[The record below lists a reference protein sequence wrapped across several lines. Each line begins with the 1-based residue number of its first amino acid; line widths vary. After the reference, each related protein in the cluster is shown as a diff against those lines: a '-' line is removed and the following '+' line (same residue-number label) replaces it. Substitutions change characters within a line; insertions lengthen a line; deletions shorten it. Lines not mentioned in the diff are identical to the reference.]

1 MAQSIKVIDPKRH
14 LLRAFA
20 MPWNWTSIFF
30 VALSSVLLAV
40 IETHGPTMAISLI
53 GTFFLAA
60 WFFNYAFEMLEHAAN
75 GNTAAPIASVETLS
89 PFQWRPLVTAAICLW
104 IVILGLQLG
113 TSGKAIIVV
122 LLLVQ
127 PAFIATLGM
136 GDGLLQAVNP
146 ISLWRVIF
154 GMGAYYLLVLAVIG
168 LFAALVIAL
177 QMMDLWPVE
186 RDALLEFGILTVFAV
201 LGSAVFLR
209 RIEIGFEPRLSPE
222 RAMERDEREHLRQ
235 LDEILTEA
243 YGQARLKRYERA
255 ASIIKSWLS
264 NTDQTNTPGGIDII
278 LKRVGDWGDPAAF
291 KFIEEAIGSSK
302 AGDAPP

>member
-1 MAQSIKVIDPKRH
+1 
-14 LLRAFA
+14 
-20 MPWNWTSIFF
+20 MPWNWTSVIF
-30 VALSSVLLAV
+30 VALSSIFLAI
-40 IETHGPTMAISLI
+40 IETHGVLMPIGLI

-75 GNTAAPIASVETLS
+75 GGTSAPIASVETLS

-104 IVILGLQLG
+104 VVILGLQLG
-113 TSGKAIIVV
+113 TMGKAIIVV

-154 GMGAYYLLVLAVIG
+154 GIGAYYLLVLAVIG

-177 QMMDLWPVE
+177 QKMDLWPVE

-201 LGSAVFLR
+201 LGAAVFLR

-222 RAMERDEREHLRQ
+222 RAMERDDREHLRQ

-255 ASIIKSWLS
+255 ASIIEGWLS
-264 NTDQTNTPGGIDII
+264 KTDEANIPGDIDVI
-278 LKRVGDWGDPAAF
+278 LQRVRDWGDPAAF
-291 KFIEEAIGSSK
+291 KLIEAAIGSSK
-302 AGDAPP
+302 AGAAPP

>member
-1 MAQSIKVIDPKRH
+1 MAPSIKVIDSKRH

-20 MPWNWTSIFF
+20 MPWNWTSVIF
-30 VALSSVLLAV
+30 VALSSLLLAV
-40 IETHGPTMAISLI
+40 LETHGPMMPISLI
-53 GTFFLAA
+53 GTYFLAA
-60 WFFNYAFEMLEHAAN
+60 WLFNYAFETLEHAAN
-75 GNTAAPIASVETLS
+75 GGTAAPIASVETLS

-104 IVILGLQLG
+104 LVFLGLQLG
-113 TSGKAIIVV
+113 PMGKAIIVV

-127 PAFIATLGM
+127 PAFIAKLGM

-146 ISLWRVIF
+146 ISLWRVIV

-168 LFAALVIAL
+168 LIAALVVAI
-177 QMMDLWPVE
+177 QKMDLWPVE

-201 LGSAVFLR
+201 LGTSVFLR

-222 RAMERDEREHLRQ
+222 RAMERDDREHLRQ
-235 LDEILTEA
+235 LDEVLTEA

-255 ASIIKSWLS
+255 ASIIKGWLS
-264 NTDQTNTPGGIDII
+264 NTDEKSVPDDIDVI
-278 LKRVGDWGDPAAF
+278 LRRVEGWGDPGAF
-291 KFIEEAIGSSK
+291 NFIEGAIGSSK